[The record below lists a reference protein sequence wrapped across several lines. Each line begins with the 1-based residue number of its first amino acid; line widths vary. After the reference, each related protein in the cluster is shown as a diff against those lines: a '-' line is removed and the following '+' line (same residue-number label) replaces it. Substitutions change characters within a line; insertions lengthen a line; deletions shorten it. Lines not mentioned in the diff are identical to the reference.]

1 MGISRLVVGNET
13 PSHYKLQNSLFPIVR
28 LSDDCKSVVG
38 KFLSLTECSNLIEVN
53 KEFSRS
59 VRLKQEC
66 KRKIKEFK
74 KTINSNLSITEIVRK
89 LIFRVYKN
97 DLTLTELKLGYNYLG
112 VEGGLA
118 MAEALKSNT
127 ILKKLNLELCN
138 IGDVGLI
145 ALARALSTNK
155 TLTTLNLN
163 YIDFKDDGVKAL
175 LTALETNRT
184 LTRLDFSDRN
194 ISNELYSQIQEKIK
208 LNKSNLSV
216 KSVKK
221 LEPGSGIKDEII
233 REWRRVLAEKEVE
246 VVDI

>member
-1 MGISRLVVGNET
+1 MEISRSAVGNET
-13 PSHYKLQNSLFPIVR
+13 LSHYKSANSLFPIVR
-28 LSDDCKSVVG
+28 LPDDCKSVVG
-38 KFLSLTECSNLIEVN
+38 KFLSLTECRNLIEVN
-53 KEFSRS
+53 KELSRS

-89 LIFRVYKN
+89 SIFRVYKN
-97 DLTLTELKLGYNYLG
+97 DLTLTNLNLGYNYLG
-112 VEGGLA
+112 EEGGVA

-138 IGDVGLI
+138 FGDVGLI
-145 ALARALSTNK
+145 ALATALSTNK

-163 YIDFKDDGVKAL
+163 YIDFKDEGVKAL

-208 LNKSNLSV
+208 LNKSNSSV
-216 KSVKK
+216 KPVKK
-221 LEPGSGIKDEII
+221 LEAGSGIKDEII
-233 REWRRVLAEKEVE
+233 REWRRLLAEKEVE
-246 VVDI
+246 IVDI